1 MIACSRASEGRLT
14 TGTNQKANGGAM
26 RWRTGRRSENIED
39 RRDDSGPPGDGLG
52 GGRLPVRMGR
62 GVGGGLG
69 AIALLLLGLY
79 FGVDLS
85 PFLGGGSPQL
95 PPRGGQGDRFPSQ
108 FPSAQRAPGGGGGLR
123 APGAGAGRDELK
135 DFVSVVL
142 ADTEDTWGEIF
153 RQGKQR
159 YREPKLVLF
168 SGSVRSACGF
178 AEAAMGPFYCPGDL
192 KVYIDLSFYDE
203 LRQRFGAPG
212 DFAQAYVIAH
222 EIGHH
227 VQNLLGVSDQVE
239 EAKRGRSKAEANR
252 LSVRLELQAD
262 CLAGVWANRADRARG
277 ILEAGDVEEA
287 LRAASAIGDDRLQK
301 QARGY
306 VTPDS
311 FTHGTSAQRV
321 AWFRRGLE
329 KGDINACDTFGA
341 KAP

>member
-1 MIACSRASEGRLT
+1 
-14 TGTNQKANGGAM
+14 M
-26 RWRTGRRSENIED
+26 RWRTGRRSENVED
-39 RRDDSGPPGDGLG
+39 QRDESGLPRGGMG

-62 GVGGGLG
+62 GIGGGLG
-69 AIALLLLGLY
+69 TIALLLVGLY

-85 PFLGGGSPQL
+85 PFLGGGTTQFSPDS
-95 PPRGGQGDRFPSQ
+95 GAGDQSSIQFPSQ
-108 FPSAQRAPGGGGGLR
+108 FPSPQQTPGGRAGGADGGLR
-123 APGAGAGRDELK
+123 APGAGAGEDELK

-142 ADTEDTWGEIF
+142 ADTEDTWGTIF
-153 RQGKQR
+153 QQGKQR

-192 KVYIDLSFYDE
+192 KVYIDLSFYE
-203 LRQRFGAPG
+203 EMRTQFGAPG

-227 VQNLLGVSDQVE
+227 VQNLLGISDQVE
-239 EAKRGRSKAEANR
+239 EARRDSSRAEANQ

-262 CLAGVWANRADRARG
+262 CLAGVWANHADRARG
-277 ILEAGDVEEA
+277 ILEVGDVDEA

-311 FTHGTSAQRV
+311 FTHGSSAQRA

-329 KGDINACDTFGA
+329 KGDVNACDTFSA
-341 KAP
+341 KTL

>member
-1 MIACSRASEGRLT
+1 
-14 TGTNQKANGGAM
+14 M
-26 RWRTGRRSENIED
+26 RWRTGRRSENVED
-39 RRDDSGPPGDGLG
+39 RRDETGFPGSAG

-62 GVGGGLG
+62 VGGGLG
-69 AIALLLLGLY
+69 TIALLLVGLY

-85 PFLGGGSPQL
+85 PFLGDSTTRVPGGARTSFP
-95 PPRGGQGDRFPSQ
+95 GGA
-108 FPSAQRAPGGGGGLR
+108 PSARQVPADGWQ
-123 APGAGAGRDELK
+123 APGAGAGEDELK
-135 DFVSVVL
+135 EFVSVVL
-142 ADTEDTWGEIF
+142 ADTEDTWGAIF
-153 RQGKQR
+153 EQDRQT

-203 LRQRFGAPG
+203 LRTQFGAPG

-222 EIGHH
+222 EVGHH
-227 VQNLLGVSDQVE
+227 VQNLLGISDQVDG
-239 EAKRGRSKAEANR
+239 AKRRASREKANQ

-262 CLAGVWANRADRARG
+262 CLAGVWAHHADRARG

-301 QARGY
+301 QTRGAI
-306 VTPDS
+306 TPDS
-311 FTHGTSAQRV
+311 FTHGSSAQRS

-329 KGDINACDTFGA
+329 QGELKACDTFNA
-341 KAP
+341 KTL